1 MNEPPQERIVR
12 YDSQRTGRQAAY
24 DALIFKLLIVT
35 LTVPM
40 YSVLC
45 TLYYAPRMIAVRMK
59 LIILSESETINASQA
74 RIISCHAMPLEP
86 KNSEK
91 KVSSNGIPEIHG
103 TFPCILLLI
112 RVNSLP
118 YRTIEWDGCTRD

>member
-35 LTVPM
+35 ITVPM

-45 TLYYAPRMIAVRMK
+45 TMHSV
-59 LIILSESETINASQA
+59 
-74 RIISCHAMPLEP
+74 
-86 KNSEK
+86 
-91 KVSSNGIPEIHG
+91 
-103 TFPCILLLI
+103 
-112 RVNSLP
+112 
-118 YRTIEWDGCTRD
+118 